1 MSRKQLRSWTLV
13 ALNVFCV
20 PAVYAQSSE
29 DVPKPA
35 MGGDSMAPQLSN
47 AVTDIPDTRPLAGTQ
62 NLSLGRQ
69 GTSHSFLLP
78 SFGVTSQVQF
88 NPNDSIS
95 AGNSSPASTT
105 YLSGRIAL
113 NKISDRSE
121 LLVDYLASG
130 GFSSYSQQGHSV
142 VQSLD
147 FAETIKRG
155 RWSQMFGEQFTYLPA
170 SSFNF
175 GGLGG
180 FGNFGVSLAGVGI
193 TPGFRQDL
201 VPNQS
206 ILTNGAARISNAAIA
221 QTTYALGYRSSLSL
235 FGTYGTLH
243 FLDSGFQNSSSVA
256 GGAGYNYLL
265 SPLNSMSVSYGFSR
279 LMFANLPVGADSHS
293 VQLSFAR
300 RMTGRLSFQI
310 GAGPDVQVYRSP
322 LAGPGTIL
330 SWILNTGLNYRL
342 RNWGMGFNYSHSL
355 SDGSGVLAGAETD
368 MVSGHLSR
376 GFGNWQGSADVGY
389 SRNRALQRTSI
400 RTIAPQSWF
409 AGAQMSRR
417 FVSFGSLFF
426 SYNVSRQSSLSAV
439 CLLPACGT
447 NRLTQ
452 TVSLGYNWGF
462 RPIVLE

>member
-1 MSRKQLRSWTLV
+1 MPDKRLKTWGPLILIV
-13 ALNVFCV
+13 LCV
-20 PAVYAQSSE
+20 STVRAQDSV
-29 DVPKPA
+29 DAPKPA
-35 MGGDSMAPQLSN
+35 MAGDN
-47 AVTDIPDTRPLAGTQ
+47 AASLQSGASTDIPDTRPLAGVQ
-62 NLSLGRQ
+62 NLSLGSKT
-69 GTSHSFLLP
+69 TSHSFLLP
-78 SFGVTSQVQF
+78 SFGVTSAIQF
-88 NPNDSIS
+88 NSGNSS
-95 AGNSSPASTT
+95 VGNSSPASTT
-105 YLSGRIAL
+105 YLSGRLAL
-113 NKISDRSE
+113 NKTSSRSE
-121 LLVDYLASG
+121 LLLDYLAG
-130 GFSSYSQQGHSV
+130 GSFSTYSNGGNSII
-142 VQSLD
+142 QSLD
-147 FAETIKRG
+147 FSETIRGG
-155 RWSQMFGEQFTYLPA
+155 RWSQTFGEQFSYLPG

-180 FGNFGVSLAGVGI
+180 LGNFGVSLAGVGV

-206 ILTNGAARISNAAIA
+206 ILTNGSARISNAAIA

-243 FLDSGFQNSSSVA
+243 FLNSGFQNSSSVA

-279 LMFANLPVGADSHS
+279 YLFSHLPVGADSHT

-300 RMTGRLSFQI
+300 RITGRLSFQI

-322 LAGPGTIL
+322 LAGSGTVL
-330 SWILNTGLNYRL
+330 SWTLNSGLNYQL

-368 MVSGHLSR
+368 MVSGYLSR
-376 GFGNWQGSADVGY
+376 GFGNWQGSTNVGY
-389 SRNRALQRTSI
+389 SRNRALQQMSVSA
-400 RTIAPQSWF
+400 IAPQSWF

-426 SYNVSRQSSLSAV
+426 SYNVSRQSSLTAV
-439 CLLPACGT
+439 CLLPACGA
-447 NRLTQ
+447 NSLTQ